1 MKYSFLLICLLAL
14 TFCSCS
20 HTMKITQTPDDVY
33 YSPVQPIEENNNK
46 NDNYQANNDDRQII
60 MSRHDNRWRDFDGD
74 YNWQYDPYHYGYNY
88 GYYYNPYYSP
98 YPVFTNGYGI
108 VNPKNNTIRTTNL
121 GSYTFHNV
129 AVVNPKTGPVQLKQN
144 GRRYNNSNNNNAPR
158 NVIMPSNNSN
168 SGSNNNTR
176 TYSPNNS
183 SNSSGSTNSGTPVTR
198 PKRGQ

>member
-1 MKYSFLLICLLAL
+1 MALIF
-14 TFCSCS
+14 TSCS

-33 YSPVQPIEENNNK
+33 YSPVQPLEGKNK
-46 NDNYQANNDDRQII
+46 KEDNYQVSNDDRQII
-60 MSRHDNRWRDFDGD
+60 MSRHDSRWRDFDGD
-74 YNWQYDPYHYGYNY
+74 YDYRYDPYHYGYNY

-108 VNPKNNTIRTTNL
+108 VNPKNNSIRTTNL
-121 GSYTFHNV
+121 GSYTFQNV

-144 GRRYNNSNNNNAPR
+144 GRRYNNSNANHTPR
-158 NVIMPSNNSN
+158 NVIMPSSGSTNQ
-168 SGSNNNTR
+168 GSNNNTR

-183 SNSSGSTNSGTPVTR
+183 SNSGGTNNSGTPVTR